1 MIAQLVLPVHKPVK
15 TKVVNY
21 FARHPHPGK
30 MSLEVEVVL
39 PGVTPHQDE
48 YGNFDELWSTLSK
61 SEMPSITL
69 TREQLTREQ
78 RILLGLKG
86 YLPQTMIAKLV
97 LPVYEPVKKLNYFSY
112 RFTKKMCLAV
122 KVVLPGVTPP
132 RDENVD
138 FGATSTGY
146 HKNTGKS
153 TSKISQTDVNVFL
166 NLITQSDG
174 YNRMAT
180 NQTDSLSDVQLMRL
194 LDELLSS
201 VTNLRDA
208 CGQTDLRDASSQ
220 TDILSEEDQTIHLP
234 LIRILDR
241 MVRSRKCHR
250 DAGTQT
256 DSILSVIMLGA
267 NINGVSSDESFFKQS
282 ATSTPFLQIGVL
294 CGDTASTLVKDEAEC
309 NRRSAVDN
317 TQELN
322 SLNKVFLGVD
332 SWDDPTSVGVS
343 PFGMG
348 FVDRDQLMNNAIKPT
363 VQHVVK
369 IDDIKTGETHAAF
382 FGANKSNL
390 LLSVAVANFIGANPE
405 NLLFSFYR
413 EYQVNYTFECLVQT
427 AHGITSLL
435 QTKRYADKR
444 EKDQLWWTRFQLVS
458 FLFNKIRHKV
468 DPLKNTN
475 RNFLRIGGPIQF
487 WSLYKNAMELN
498 SVGIDTNN
506 TLVETVTGEME

>member
-1 MIAQLVLPVHKPVK
+1 MFKFSTMSKSEMPSIALTGEQQLLLGLEGYSPQTMIAKLVLPVHKPVK

-61 SEMPSITL
+61 SEMPSIAL
-69 TREQLTREQ
+69 TREQQ
-78 RILLGLKG
+78 VLLGLEG
-86 YLPQTMIAKLV
+86 YSPQTMIAQLV
-97 LPVYEPVKKLNYFSY
+97 LPVHKPVKTKVVNYFSY

-174 YNRMAT
+174 YNRIAT
-180 NQTDSLSDVQLMRL
+180 NQTDSLSDLQLMRL
-194 LDELLSS
+194 LDELVSS

-220 TDILSEEDQTIHLP
+220 TDVLSEEDQTIHLP
-234 LIRILDR
+234 LIRILNR

-250 DAGTQT
+250 DANTQT
-256 DSILSVIMLGA
+256 DSILSDIMLGA

-348 FVDRDQLMNNAIKPT
+348 FVGRDQLMNNAIKPT
-363 VQHVVK
+363 VQHVVR

-382 FGANKSNL
+382 FGANKNNL
-390 LLSVAVANFIGANPE
+390 LLYVAVANFIGANTE
-405 NLLFSFYR
+405 NLLFSFY
-413 EYQVNYTFECLVQT
+413 
-427 AHGITSLL
+427 
-435 QTKRYADKR
+435 KRIPSKKQY
-444 EKDQLWWTRFQLVS
+444 FGY
-458 FLFNKIRHKV
+458 F
-468 DPLKNTN
+468 
-475 RNFLRIGGPIQF
+475 GG
-487 WSLYKNAMELN
+487 N
-498 SVGIDTNN
+498 SVRGS
-506 TLVETVTGEME
+506 E

>member
-1 MIAQLVLPVHKPVK
+1 MFKFSTMSKAEMPSIALTREQQVLLGLEGYSPQTMIAQLVLPVHKPVK
-15 TKVVNY
+15 TKKVN
-21 FARHPHPGK
+21 
-30 MSLEVEVVL
+30 S
-39 PGVTPHQDE
+39 
-48 YGNFDELWSTLSK
+48 
-61 SEMPSITL
+61 
-69 TREQLTREQ
+69 
-78 RILLGLKG
+78 
-86 YLPQTMIAKLV
+86 
-97 LPVYEPVKKLNYFSY
+97 FSY

-146 HKNTGKS
+146 HKNTRKRKS
-153 TSKISQTDVNVFL
+153 RISKTDVSLLSLWLL

-174 YNRMAT
+174 YNRIAT
-180 NQTDSLSDVQLMRL
+180 NQTDSLSDLQLIRL

-309 NRRSAVDN
+309 NRRPAVDN

-363 VQHVVK
+363 VQHVVQ
-369 IDDIKTGETHAAF
+369 IDDKKTGETNAAF

-390 LLSVAVANFIGANPE
+390 LLSVAVANFIGANLE

-435 QTKRYADKR
+435 QTKRYADKL

-487 WSLYKNAMELN
+487 WSLYKNAMKLY
-498 SVGIDTNN
+498 STGIDTNN
-506 TLVETVTGEME
+506 TLVKTVTGEME

>member
-1 MIAQLVLPVHKPVK
+1 MFKFSTMSKSEMPSIALTREQQILLGLEGYSPQTMIAQLVLPVHKPVK
-15 TKVVNY
+15 TKVV
-21 FARHPHPGK
+21 
-30 MSLEVEVVL
+30 
-39 PGVTPHQDE
+39 
-48 YGNFDELWSTLSK
+48 
-61 SEMPSITL
+61 
-69 TREQLTREQ
+69 
-78 RILLGLKG
+78 
-86 YLPQTMIAKLV
+86 
-97 LPVYEPVKKLNYFSY
+97 NYFSY

-146 HKNTGKS
+146 HKNTRKS
-153 TSKISQTDVNVFL
+153 TSKISQTDVNLFL

-174 YNRMAT
+174 YNRIAT
-180 NQTDSLSDVQLMRL
+180 NRTDNLSDLQLMRL
-194 LDELLSS
+194 LDELVSS

-208 CGQTDLRDASSQ
+208 CGQTDLRDASSR

-256 DSILSVIMLGA
+256 DSILSDIMLGA

-317 TQELN
+317 TQ
-322 SLNKVFLGVD
+322 VFLGVD

-348 FVDRDQLMNNAIKPT
+348 FVGRDQLMNNAIKPT

-382 FGANKSNL
+382 FGANRSNL

-435 QTKRYADKR
+435 QTKRYADKL

-487 WSLYKNAMELN
+487 WSLYRNAIKFYSE
-498 SVGIDTNN
+498 GIDTNN
-506 TLVETVTGEME
+506 TLVRTVTGEMDK